1 MLPKKIVVS
10 ILIGVLVV
18 LSTAGLAEAGT
29 AYTVRAGD
37 SLYLISTRFGTTV
50 PDLKSANGLTGNS
63 LYVGQ
68 RLVIPG
74 GTGGSGGASASKV
87 AGTRYIVQ
95 GGDNLYKISVK
106 FGVTV
111 DSIRKAN
118 KLWKDLL
125 YPGQALTIPGRN
137 SREVTT
143 ASRSFSRSEM
153 DLLAKAV
160 FAEARGESYE
170 GQVAVAAVIL
180 NRVKH
185 PDFPNTISGVIY
197 QPGAFTAVDDG
208 QINLAPNQSAY
219 NAVRDAING
228 WDPSKGAIYYWNP
241 ATAQSKWVWSR
252 PVTVQIGNHIFAK

>member
-10 ILIGVLVV
+10 ILIMVLVV

-29 AYTVRAGD
+29 AYTVQAGD
-37 SLYLISTRFGTTV
+37 SLYMISSRFGTTV
-50 PDLKSANGLTGNS
+50 PDLKSANGLTSNS

-74 GTGGSGGASASKV
+74 STG
-87 AGTRYIVQ
+87 AGTRYIVR
-95 GGDNLYKISVK
+95 GGDNLYNISVK

-111 DSIRKAN
+111 ESIRKAN
-118 KLWKDLL
+118 NLWKDML
-125 YPGQALTIPGRN
+125 YPGQALTIPVRS
-137 SREVTT
+137 SREAVA

-160 FAEARGESYE
+160 FAEARGEVYE

-197 QPGAFTAVDDG
+197 QPGAFTAVTDG

-241 ATAQSKWVWSR
+241 STAQSKWVWSR
-252 PVTVQIGNHIFAK
+252 PVTVQIGNHLFAK